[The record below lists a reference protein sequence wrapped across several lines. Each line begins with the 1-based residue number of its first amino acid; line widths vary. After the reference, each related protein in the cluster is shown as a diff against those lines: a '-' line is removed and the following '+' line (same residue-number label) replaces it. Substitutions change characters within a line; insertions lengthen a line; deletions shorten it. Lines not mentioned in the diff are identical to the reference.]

1 MKVTKT
7 LKVIVSLIAVV
18 AVSLYFALQVPNE
31 GFKLRGTA
39 HEDL

>member
-18 AVSLYFALQVPNE
+18 GVSLYFALGFPKE
-31 GFKLRGTA
+31 GFRLRGVDR
-39 HEDL
+39 EDL